1 MTLTTRCSGISLVLI
16 TSLASQALAQR
27 QPTISLDATLGTSGG
42 QTNGLFMARK
52 TQGQSADVTAALRLR
67 PGSTNGFVVA
77 VNASIQGAGPQLTIC
92 IPRADGGCV
101 PGFPSF
107 NIFGVLAGWERRNS
121 VLRVTGG
128 AAYASGEDARGQG
141 AQARLDLGMPL
152 FRHLA
157 LVGSLRGAHIPNVD
171 GDRFSF
177 FALGGG
183 VRIH

>member
-27 QPTISLDATLGTSGG
+27 RPAISLDATLGTSGG

-107 NIFGVLAGWERRNS
+107 NIFGVLAGWESRNS

-141 AQARLDLGMPL
+141 
-152 FRHLA
+152 
-157 LVGSLRGAHIPNVD
+157 LRPD
-171 GDRFSF
+171 STSECRFSDTWRSSARCEVHTYLTWTETGLAF
-177 FALGGG
+177 S
-183 VRIH
+183 R